1 MADYTRRDSGAMRR
15 DAQRRAQQMKQRV
28 PYIKQTSDE
37 KREDITEKTEKP
49 FHAEETVHERDEYRK
64 RQVSAGNAGM
74 QMPFGIDKL
83 LGQLDS
89 DRMLILALL
98 AMLYKDGGNKKLM
111 MALAYLLT

>member
-1 MADYTRRDSGAMRR
+1 
-15 DAQRRAQQMKQRV
+15 
-28 PYIKQTSDE
+28 
-37 KREDITEKTEKP
+37 
-49 FHAEETVHERDEYRK
+49 
-64 RQVSAGNAGM
+64 M

>member
-1 MADYTRRDSGAMRR
+1 MAGYTRRDSGAMRR
-15 DAQRRAQQMKQRV
+15 DAERRAQQMRRRV
-28 PYIKQTSDE
+28 PYIKNEGEFFSDIREDKSFHSGETVYGRDRYEKKQGGTSD
-37 KREDITEKTEKP
+37 
-49 FHAEETVHERDEYRK
+49 
-64 RQVSAGNAGM
+64 SMM

-98 AMLYKDGGNKKLM
+98 AMLYKDGGNKMLM

>member
-28 PYIKQTSDE
+28 PYIKKIPEE
-37 KREDITEKTEKP
+37 KGENFTENMEKP
-49 FHAEETVHERDEYRK
+49 FHAEETVHER
-64 RQVSAGNAGM
+64 AGYETKQKSGAAGGM
-74 QMPFGIDKL
+74 QIPFGIDRI